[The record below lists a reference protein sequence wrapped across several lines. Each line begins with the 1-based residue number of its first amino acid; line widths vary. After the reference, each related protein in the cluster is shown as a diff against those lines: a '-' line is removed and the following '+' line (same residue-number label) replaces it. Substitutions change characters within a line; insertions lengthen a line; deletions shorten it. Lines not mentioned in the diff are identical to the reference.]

1 VDRVEDLA
9 PRVTA
14 TAPPARGP
22 LRVAVIGAG
31 WAGCA
36 AALELARRGAAV
48 AVYEAAKA
56 AGGRARRV
64 VIDDLPLDNG
74 QHLLVGAYRE
84 CLRLVDGLHRSGPG
98 SGVSAPPY
106 ARLPLSLVPW
116 GSGADAVR
124 LVAGR
129 GPAPLHLL
137 SALATAEGLRWRS
150 RAALAR
156 SLWRL
161 GRRRDAIPAA
171 ASVTAWFGGLPR
183 DAFDGVI
190 APLCVAALN
199 TPPDQASARSLAHVL
214 ARTLAAARRDSDF
227 ILPSTDLTALFPEPA
242 LREVAARGGTIALGV
257 SARIVAAD
265 PAGVL
270 LAAAGEARPYDAAVI
285 AVGPHQLPGVLA
297 GTAAALPALRTL
309 LATTACFDYEP
320 ITTVYLGCDPPVAAP
335 APILRLDD
343 RPGQWLFVRRPA
355 GTSREGTLLAVV
367 ISAHGSHERQDRD
380 LLVAAVVAQLRRLR
394 PGFPSVTWSR
404 VITER
409 RATFACRPA
418 LERPSAGLLA
428 PGLCLAG
435 DYTDAVLPATLEAAV
450 ASGVAAAGTLVPV
463 RPG

>member
-1 VDRVEDLA
+1 MDRVEDLA
-9 PRVTA
+9 PRVTT
-14 TAPPARGP
+14 TAARTPGP
-22 LRVAVIGAG
+22 LRVAVVGAG

-36 AALELARRGAAV
+36 AALELARRGASV
-48 AVYEAAKA
+48 VVYEAAKV

-84 CLRLVDGLHRSGPG
+84 CLRLVDDLHGGAPG
-98 SGVSAPPY
+98 SGASAPPY
-106 ARLPLSLVPW
+106 ARLPLSLVPL
-116 GSGADAVR
+116 GASADAVR

-137 SALATAEGLRWRS
+137 SGLATAEGLRWHS
-150 RAALAR
+150 RAALAGA
-156 SLWRL
+156 LWRL
-161 GRRRDAIPAA
+161 GRQRDAIPAA

-199 TPPDQASARSLAHVL
+199 TPPGEASARSLAHVL
-214 ARTLAAARRDSDF
+214 ARTLAATRRDSDF
-227 ILPSTDLTALFPEPA
+227 VLPQTDLTTLFPQPA
-242 LREVAARGGTIALGV
+242 LREVAARGGTVTLGV
-257 SARIVAAD
+257 SARVVAAGS
-265 PAGVL
+265 AGVV
-270 LAAAGEARPYDAAVI
+270 LAVAGEVRPYDAAVI
-285 AVGPHQLPGVLA
+285 AVGPHQLSGVLD
-297 GTAAALPALRTL
+297 GEALALAPLRAL
-309 LATTACFDYEP
+309 LETTARFEYEP
-320 ITTVYLGCDPPVAAP
+320 ITTVYLGCDPPLAVP
-335 APILRLDD
+335 LPILRLDD

-355 GTSREGTLLAVV
+355 GASRGGTLLAVV
-367 ISAHGSHERQDRD
+367 ISAHGSQERQDQA

-394 PGFPSVTWSR
+394 PGLPAITWSR

-418 LERPSAGLLA
+418 LLRPSAGLLA

-450 ASGVAAAGTLVPV
+450 ASGLAAAAALVPV

>member
-1 VDRVEDLA
+1 M
-9 PRVTA
+9 TA

-22 LRVAVIGAG
+22 LRVAVVGAG

-48 AVYEAAKA
+48 AVYEAAKV

-84 CLRLVDGLHRSGPG
+84 SLRLVDGLHGGGPG
-98 SGVSAPPY
+98 SGAY

-116 GSGADAVR
+116 GSEVDAVR

-137 SALATAEGLRWRS
+137 SALATADGLRWRS

-156 SLWRL
+156 SLWQL
-161 GRRRDAIPAA
+161 GRQRDAIPAA
-171 ASVTAWFGGLPR
+171 ASVNAWFGGLPR

-214 ARTLAAARRDSDF
+214 ARTLAARRRDSDF

-242 LREVAARGGTIALGV
+242 LREVAARGGTVALGV
-257 SARIVAAD
+257 SARIVATG
-265 PAGVL
+265 PAGVA
-270 LAAAGEARPYDAAVI
+270 LAAAGQVRRYDAAVI
-285 AVGPHQLPGVLA
+285 AVGPHQLPGVLD
-297 GTAAALPALRTL
+297 GAAATLPELRAL
-309 LATTACFDYEP
+309 LATAARFDYEP
-320 ITTVYLGCDPPVAAP
+320 ITTVYLGCDAPVTAP

-355 GTSREGTLLAVV
+355 GASRSGTLLAVV
-367 ISAHGSHERQDRD
+367 ISAHGSHERQDHTG
-380 LLVAAVVAQLRRLR
+380 LVATVVAQLRRLR
-394 PGFPSVTWSR
+394 PGFPPVAWSR

-409 RATFACRPA
+409 RATFACRPGQ
-418 LERPSAGLLA
+418 ERPSAGLLA

-450 ASGVAAAGTLVPV
+450 TSGLAAAGALVPAQ
-463 RPG
+463 PA